1 MKAEINSILS
11 LITKKEKINLFFLF
25 LSMFTLALFEMAG
38 IASIMPFMAMVADPN
53 TFMNTK
59 IVKQIYV
66 FFNFTSEYKFLYFLG
81 IFVLLLLVLSNF
93 LRGITNWLMLK
104 FSNNLYF
111 KIAYRLLEKYLSE
124 PYVFF
129 LNRNTSEMGKNV
141 LEEVRNAVAGVI
153 GPCLQVISSFLLSLF
168 ILALLLV
175 IDPLIACSIA
185 FILGGSYFIIYSFV
199 RKKLLTIGEGQV
211 YENSKKFKIASE
223 ALNGIKELK
232 ILGNEKYYLE
242 QFAIHASRHAE
253 YNTTAGV
260 ISQVPR
266 YGLEVVAF
274 GGILLIVLYFLGSE
288 QNVGNMI
295 PLLALYAF
303 SGYKLLPALQQIFA
317 SVTTIRYNIAAIN
330 VIDQDMK
337 NRCNN
342 CTDKNSLFNL
352 YDDNFIFSKNNI
364 ELKNITFFYPGKSC
378 PALDNVSLSIKEKS
392 IVGFVGA
399 TGSGKT
405 TIVDCILG
413 LLSPSIGS
421 IVIDNTVLSS
431 DIIKKW
437 QRNIGYVSQQIFL
450 SDDTILRNIA
460 LGLQDSNID
469 KNSVIRA
476 AQLANLHD
484 FIEKEL
490 PESYQT
496 VIGDR
501 GVRLSGGQRQRIGIA
516 RALYR
521 DPAVL
526 ILDEATS
533 ALDGVTE
540 EAVMEA
546 IQSLTRKKTIIIIA
560 HRLTT
565 LQDCDVIYHLKNGKI
580 VEFGTYEYLY
590 KTSEWFQSAARVGVL
605 TSKD

>member
-53 TFMNTK
+53 IFMNNK

-66 FFNFTSEYKFLYFLG
+66 FFYFTNEYEFLYFLG

-111 KIAYRLLEKYLSE
+111 KIACRLLEKYLSE

-185 FILGGSYFIIYSFV
+185 FILGGSYFIIYFFV
-199 RKKLLTIGEGQV
+199 RKKLLTIGKGQV

-337 NRCNN
+337 NSRNN

-352 YDDNFIFSKNNI
+352 YDDNLIFSKNNI

-421 IVIDNTVLSS
+421 IAIDNTVLSS

-469 KNSVIRA
+469 KNSVIHA
-476 AQLANLHD
+476 AQLANIHD

-565 LQDCDVIYHLKNGKI
+565 LQDCDVIYHLKGGKI